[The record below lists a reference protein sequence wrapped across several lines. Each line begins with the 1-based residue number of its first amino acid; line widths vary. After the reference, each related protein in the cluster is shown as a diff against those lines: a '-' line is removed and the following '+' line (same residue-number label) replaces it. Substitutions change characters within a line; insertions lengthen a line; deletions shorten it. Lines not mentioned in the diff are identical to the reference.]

1 MTRIRL
7 LGAVEAHRDGTAF
20 TVNRPLVRGVFALL
34 ALQAGEPVGVER
46 IIDVVWDEASSEDAR
61 GLVHGYVSALRK
73 MIRPAGVEISRRG
86 PGYVLE
92 AERDDV
98 DVLLFRSLVAQGR
111 LRDALALW
119 RGEPLAGT
127 PHTTFFDGMR
137 TTLTEERLVAAEQW
151 VDQELAAGRHREVLP
166 ELSALVTENPLREKL
181 VAALMRTL
189 YRDGRQADALRCY
202 DVTRAR
208 LADELGLDPC
218 GELRS
223 VHERILRGDEDLL
236 HPDKVPAPEPV
247 RPRSALPLDVAD
259 FTGRSRELGHVLD
272 ELPGP
277 GATAVVLIDGMAG
290 VGKTTLAVHLAQ
302 QLRDR
307 YPDAQ
312 LFADLHGFTAGR
324 EPVDPFAAL
333 DVLLRSLGVPAAE
346 IPNDLDQR
354 MTAWRT
360 ELSGRKAVVVLDNAA
375 DSEQVRPLISG
386 ARDCLVIVTSR
397 RRLRTV
403 HGAALLSLDVL
414 PEDDA
419 LALLSR
425 MLGDRVVAEPEA
437 AGELIRLCGRLPLAL
452 RIAAARLQHRP
463 QWMIEDVVDR
473 LRDSG
478 ADEVAAAFAL
488 SYRDLGAAH
497 QRMFR
502 LLGLHPGTDID
513 AYTAAALA
521 GVPFRE
527 ADYVL
532 EDLLDLHLVE
542 QRTRGRYTLHD
553 LVRDHVRTLT
563 EPDAGATAR
572 LLDYYLHVAH
582 FAADLLQPG
591 RREPGPEVAHV
602 PDRLPRLRDNRT
614 AMDWFTAEHP
624 NLIAAARLAVS
635 SGFDR
640 VAAELPV
647 HTGHFLMI
655 TERVDDLVALQ
666 EPAGVAARRLGD
678 PVAESR
684 SQYHLALTRYVQCRY
699 RAGLTHADR
708 TLTLARQAGD
718 PMRESMA
725 LVVQG
730 MLRHRLGDHAG
741 ALAAYESAL
750 PIQQHQNNY
759 RHAAIC
765 IANQGRVH
773 LSLGKLTDAR
783 EQLEKALI
791 KSREIGE
798 HNEEG
803 SVLAA
808 LGAVHSR
815 LGEHDRAAALLEEAL
830 TLAREAGNTHYEM
843 RALIKSADAR
853 RRAGDVAAASA
864 FGEQAMTMLG
874 HGRSADFLATA
885 HNVLG
890 DIAFDRG
897 DLPASVAHHTRA
909 RELAERIEFR
919 AELEAALAGLARA
932 RS

>member
-1 MTRIRL
+1 M
-7 LGAVEAHRDGTAF
+7 
-20 TVNRPLVRGVFALL
+20 
-34 ALQAGEPVGVER
+34 
-46 IIDVVWDEASSEDAR
+46 
-61 GLVHGYVSALRK
+61 
-73 MIRPAGVEISRRG
+73 
-86 PGYVLE
+86 
-92 AERDDV
+92 
-98 DVLLFRSLVAQGR
+98 FRSLVAQGR
-111 LRDALALW
+111 LADALALW
-119 RGEPLAGT
+119 RGEPLAGA
-127 PHTTFFDGMR
+127 PHTTFFDGLR
-137 TTLTEERLVAAEQW
+137 TTLTEERLVAAEAW
-151 VDQELAAGRHREVLP
+151 VEQELTAGRHREVLP
-166 ELSALVTENPLREKL
+166 DLSALVAENPLREKL
-181 VAALMRTL
+181 VAASMRTL
-189 YRDGRQADALRCY
+189 YREGRQADALRCY

-223 VHERILRGDEDLL
+223 VHERILRSDEDLL
-236 HPDKVPAPEPV
+236 EPAATPPEPA
-247 RPRSALPLDVAD
+247 RSRTALPLDVAD
-259 FTGRSRELGHVLD
+259 FTGRADELDHVLG

-302 QLRDR
+302 RLCDR

-312 LFADLHGFTAGR
+312 LFVDLHGFTAGR
-324 EPVDPFAAL
+324 EPVDPFTAL

-354 MTAWRT
+354 VAAWRT
-360 ELSGRKAVVVLDNAA
+360 ELSGRRAVVVLDNAA
-375 DSEQVRPLISG
+375 DSAQVRPLISG

-403 HGAALLSLDVL
+403 DGAALLSLDVL
-414 PEDDA
+414 PDDDA
-419 LALLSR
+419 LALLTR
-425 MLGDRVVAEPEA
+425 MLGDRVAAEPEA
-437 AGELIRLCGRLPLAL
+437 AGELVRLCGRLPLAL

-463 QWMIEDVVDR
+463 QWMVEDVVER

-502 LLGLHPGTDID
+502 LLGLHPGGDLD

-527 ADYVL
+527 ADDVL

-553 LVRDHVRTLT
+553 LVRDHVRTLA
-563 EPDAGATAR
+563 EPDDAATAR

-591 RREPGPEVAHV
+591 RREPGPSVSHV

-684 SQYHLALTRYVQCRY
+684 SQYHLALTRYMQCRY

-708 TLTLARQAGD
+708 VLVLARDTGD
-718 PMRESMA
+718 QMRESMA

-730 MLRHRLGDHAG
+730 MIRHRLGDHAD
-741 ALAAYESAL
+741 ALAAYETAL
-750 PIQQHQNNY
+750 PIQQRQNNY

-773 LSLGKLTDAR
+773 LSLG
-783 EQLEKALI
+783 
-791 KSREIGE
+791 
-798 HNEEG
+798 N
-803 SVLAA
+803 
-808 LGAVHSR
+808 
-815 LGEHDRAAALLEEAL
+815 
-830 TLAREAGNTHYEM
+830 
-843 RALIKSADAR
+843 
-853 RRAGDVAAASA
+853 
-864 FGEQAMTMLG
+864 
-874 HGRSADFLATA
+874 
-885 HNVLG
+885 
-890 DIAFDRG
+890 
-897 DLPASVAHHTRA
+897 
-909 RELAERIEFR
+909 
-919 AELEAALAGLARA
+919 
-932 RS
+932 

>member
-7 LGAVEAHRDGTAF
+7 LGAVETHDGETAF
-20 TVNRPLVRGVFALL
+20 AVNRPLVRGVFALL

-46 IIDVVWDEASSEDAR
+46 IIDVVWDEASSDDAR

-73 MIRPAGVEISRRG
+73 MIRPAGIEISRRG
-86 PGYVLE
+86 PGYVLD
-92 AERDDV
+92 AARDDV
-98 DVLLFRSLVAQGR
+98 DVLLFRSLVTRGR

-119 RGEPLAGT
+119 RGEPLTGT

-137 TTLTEERLVAAEQW
+137 STLTEERLVAAETW
-151 VDQELAAGRHREVLP
+151 VDQELAGGRHREVLP
-166 ELSALVTENPLREKL
+166 ELSSLVTENPLREKL

-189 YRDGRQADALRCY
+189 YRNGRQADALRCY
-202 DVTRAR
+202 DVTRTR
-208 LADELGLDPC
+208 LADELGLDPS

-223 VHERILRGDEDLL
+223 VHERILRADEDLL
-236 HPDKVPAPEPV
+236 DPAPPAPEPV
-247 RPRSALPLDVAD
+247 RPRNALPLDVPD
-259 FTGRSRELGHVLD
+259 FTGRARELDRVLD

-277 GATAVVLIDGMAG
+277 GATAVVLVDGMAG

-302 QLRDR
+302 RLRDR

-312 LFADLHGFTAGR
+312 LLVDLHGFTAGR
-324 EPVDPFAAL
+324 EPVDPFDAL

-354 MTAWRT
+354 VAAWRT
-360 ELSGRKAVVVLDNAA
+360 ELSGRRAVVVLDNAA
-375 DSEQVRPLISG
+375 DSGQVTPLISG

-414 PEDDA
+414 PGDEA
-419 LALLSR
+419 LALLTR
-425 MLGDRVVAEPEA
+425 MLGDRVTAEPEA
-437 AGELIRLCGRLPLAL
+437 ARELVRVCGGLPLAL
-452 RIAAARLQHRP
+452 RIAAARAQHRP
-463 QWMIEDVVDR
+463 QWMIEDVVER
-473 LRDSG
+473 LRESG
-478 ADEVAAAFAL
+478 EAEVAAAFAL

-502 LLGLHPGTDID
+502 LLGLHPGTDFD
-513 AYTAAALA
+513 ACTASALA

-527 ADYVL
+527 ADDVL

-542 QRTRGRYTLHD
+542 QRARGRYTLHD
-553 LVRDHVRTLT
+553 LVRDHVRSLAD
-563 EPDAGATAR
+563 PDAPAAAAR
-572 LLDYYLHVAH
+572 LLDYYVHVAN

-591 RREPGPEVAHV
+591 RREAEPVVASV
-602 PDRLPRLRDNRT
+602 PARLPRLRDDRT
-614 AMDWFTAEHP
+614 AMDWFTTERP
-624 NLIAAARLAVS
+624 NLVAASRFAVS
-635 SGFDR
+635 AGFDR
-640 VAAELPV
+640 VATELPV

-655 TERVDDLVALQ
+655 TERVDDLVAVQ
-666 EPAGVAARRLGD
+666 EPAVEAARRLGD

-684 SQYHLALTRYVQCRY
+684 GQYHLALTRYMQCRY
-699 RAGLTHADR
+699 RAGLVHADR
-708 TLTLARQAGD
+708 TLALAAELGD
-718 PMRESMA
+718 RTRESMA

-741 ALAAYESAL
+741 ALTAYETAL

-773 LSLGKLTDAR
+773 LSVGRLTDAR

-798 HNEEG
+798 RHEEG

-808 LGAVHSR
+808 LGAVHAR
-815 LGEHDRAAALLEEAL
+815 LGEHDRAATLLGEAL
-830 TLAREAGNTHYEM
+830 ALARDTGNTHYEM

-853 RRAGDVAAASA
+853 RRAGELAEAAA

-874 HGRSADFLATA
+874 HGRSADFLAVA

-897 DLPASVAHHTRA
+897 DLPASVSHHARA
-909 RELAERIEFR
+909 RDLAERIEYR
-919 AELEAALAGLARA
+919 AELEAACAGLARA